1 MVDVDGL
8 YNPCGV
14 LRLSGGGS
22 MPGRERRATFHRSR
36 RELLD
41 LREGWTRE
49 REREGSLA
57 AVLICVSSACTAV
70 KLLVV

>member
-8 YNPCGV
+8 YKPCGV

-22 MPGRERRATFHRSR
+22 MPGRERRDTFHRSR

-41 LREGWTRE
+41 LREGWT
-49 REREGSLA
+49 REGSLA